1 MGVHA
6 RHTRTAYP
14 VCLDGGRV
22 GFIVAVG
29 GVNPI
34 LAGGGRDACLRSFAV
49 FPALSGL
56 QGNRFAL
63 QRAESL
69 TDYLAGN
76 RVAVACHWLCGV
88 VWKPTIAKAWN
99 RLNLEAA

>member
-6 RHTRTAYP
+6 RHTRTTCP
-14 VCLDGGRV
+14 VCLDGGRI
-22 GFIVAVG
+22 GFVAAAG
-29 GVNPI
+29 GANPI
-34 LAGGGRDACLRSFAV
+34 LAGSVCIRPFAV
-49 FPALSGL
+49 FPALPSL

-69 TDYLAGN
+69 ADYLAGN

-88 VWKPTIAKAWN
+88 VWKPTIAQAWN
-99 RLNLEAA
+99 RSLYGAT

>member
-6 RHTRTAYP
+6 RHTHTTYP

-22 GFIVAVG
+22 GFIVAAG
-29 GVNPI
+29 GANLI
-34 LAGGGRDACLRSFAV
+34 LAGGGRDACLRHFAV

-69 TDYLAGN
+69 ADYLAGN
-76 RVAVACHWLCGV
+76 RVAVACHRLCGV
-88 VWKPTIAKAWN
+88 VWKPTIAQAQN
-99 RLNLEAA
+99 RLMYEAT